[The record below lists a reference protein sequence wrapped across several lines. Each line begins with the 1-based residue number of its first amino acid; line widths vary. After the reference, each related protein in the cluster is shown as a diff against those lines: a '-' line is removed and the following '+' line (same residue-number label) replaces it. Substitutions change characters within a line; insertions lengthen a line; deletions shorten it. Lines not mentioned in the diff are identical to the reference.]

1 MRLLTL
7 QDAQNAIKVNKHY
20 LLAWI
25 DEGKIDVLEGNTDKT
40 GHPLIIQ
47 SSLEAFVYRRLLE
60 KIRRKP
66 GRQIVQEQAFLEEL
80 TWIEALKQAK
90 TKSLNTPM
98 LKSSRKKLTL
108 REILVLVGSLGGIMA
123 YLLQIAG

>member
-1 MRLLTL
+1 MKLLTL

-25 DEGKIDVLEGNTDKT
+25 DEGKIDVLEGKTDKA

-47 SSLEAFVYRRLLE
+47 SSLEAFVYQRLLE
-60 KIRRKP
+60 KVNLRRH
-66 GRQIVQEQAFLEEL
+66 IVKEQAFLEEL
-80 TWIEALKQAK
+80 TWLKALKQAK
-90 TKSLNTPM
+90 TKSLNTPTF
-98 LKSSRKKLTL
+98 KAARKKLTL
-108 REILVLVGSLGGIMA
+108 WEILVLVGSLGGIMA